1 MVQVRVL
8 LVYIQILLF
17 STQEPSADIPWTH
30 LSTSKQSAVKYHGN
44 KQESRAVY
52 ETILRMEFSLSTLTE
67 KPGRPSSMSF
77 FLLLVKQGVP
87 AS

>member
-17 STQEPSADIPWTH
+17 STQEPSADIPWIH
-30 LSTSKQSAVKYHGN
+30 LSTSKQSPVKYHGN

-77 FLLLVKQGVP
+77 FFFTAG
-87 AS
+87 

>member
-17 STQEPSADIPWTH
+17 STLEPSTDIPWTH
-30 LSTSKQSAVKYHGN
+30 LSTSKQSPVKYLGN

-52 ETILRMEFSLSTLTE
+52 KTILRMEFSLSTLTE
-67 KPGRPSSMSF
+67 KPGGPSVCV
-77 FLLLVKQGVP
+77 FLITG
-87 AS
+87 